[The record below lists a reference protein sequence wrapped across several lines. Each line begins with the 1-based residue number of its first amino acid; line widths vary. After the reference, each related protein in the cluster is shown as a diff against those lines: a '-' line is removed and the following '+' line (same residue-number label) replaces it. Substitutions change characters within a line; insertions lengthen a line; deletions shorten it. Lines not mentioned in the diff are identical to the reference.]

1 MKLLGR
7 VNTKLLAQLSIALNF
22 THIALMLT
30 LPSFFLPAESAAFPL
45 LAQILMWIEFFL
57 AFIVVLRP
65 IDKLIT
71 ANAYRPSDVESI
83 SITITGSTQPEPKR
97 SLPNANTWTWA
108 MLTLLSF
115 VVLVLVT
122 FHLHPPKV

>member
-7 VNTKLLAQLSIALNF
+7 INTKILAQLSIAINF
-22 THIALMLT
+22 THIGLMLT
-30 LPSFFLPAESAAFPL
+30 LPSFLLPAESAAFPL
-45 LAQILMWIEFFL
+45 AAQILIWIEFFL
-57 AFIVVLRP
+57 AFVVVLRP

-71 ANAYRPSDVESI
+71 ANAYRPSDVDSI
-83 SITITGSTQPEPKR
+83 PITSTGSTQPEPKR
-97 SLPNANTWTWA
+97 SLPNANTWIWA

-115 VVLVLVT
+115 VVLVLAT